1 MAEEEEINLYFFL
14 ELAAAFFVGF
24 ILVNIAISYSKGTVY
39 EKLNIAEDIAMQINT
54 ISSLP
59 GDAYLIDKNM
69 HGYSLYFNGN
79 KIEIYDIE
87 SDPTKGVYYFS
98 QVGNLNIDTRLDKP
112 KQVIVS
118 KINGQIKISEEIPNL
133 S

>member
-24 ILVNIAISYSKGTVY
+24 VLVNMAMSYAKGTVY

-54 ISSLP
+54 LLSIP
-59 GDAYLIDKNM
+59 GDAYLVNKNL

-79 KIEIYDIE
+79 KIEVYDIE
-87 SDPTKGVYYFS
+87 PDPTKGIYYFTQS
-98 QVGNLNIDTRLDKP
+98 SNINLNKRLVKP
-112 KQVIVS
+112 NQVIIS
-118 KINGQIKISEEIPNL
+118 KINGQLTVSEQLPNF

>member
-59 GDAYLIDKNM
+59 GDVYLINKNL

-79 KIEIYDIE
+79 KIEVYDGMT
-87 SDPTKGVYYFS
+87 DPTKGIYYFP
-98 QVGNLNIDTRLDKP
+98 QTGNLNIDTRLEKP
-112 KQVIVS
+112 KQVMR
-118 KINGQIKISEEIPNL
+118 KQQPN
-133 S
+133 